1 MTRYLLDTNIV
12 SHLLRQHPSVIE
24 RVTHMPMSALCL
36 SAITGAELMYGLAK
50 RPEATRLA
58 HAVDELL
65 RRIEVLPWSPSAMGA
80 YGQLRATLESQ
91 GQPMGALDQLIA
103 AHALDVGA
111 VLVTNDAAFSR
122 VPNLMVEDWTKPAP
136 TQQR

>member
-12 SHLLRQHPSVIE
+12 IHLLRQHPVVAE
-24 RVTHMPMSALCL
+24 RVTRTPMAALCL

-58 HAVDELL
+58 RAVDELL
-65 RRIEVLPWSPSAMGA
+65 RRVEVLPWSPSAMGS
-80 YGQLRATLESQ
+80 YGRLRATLEAR

-111 VLVTNDAAFSR
+111 VLVTNAAAFGR
-122 VPNLMVEDWTKPAP
+122 VAGLAVEDWTLRA
-136 TQQR
+136 